1 MSLGMMTL
9 TSPTIP
15 RSDTSKIAAESFLL
29 IAITH
34 SEFSIP
40 AICWIAPDIPQAM
53 YSLSDIARERENIA
67 YDPETGESTILNSA
81 NENQSSAEMPKNSD
95 DAMVSDFLKSK
106 QKMLDYILQ
115 FAAEREWENEH
126 DLDQNRALF
135 TAWCFMFRID
145 ADNPEC
151 DEVLKKI
158 YRIAALQDL
167 MPYEEFSIFMI
178 SLIN

>member
-1 MSLGMMTL
+1 MSRRFVKEFANYLLDSLYPKETKGEIRNVVYNYEVTG
-9 TSPTIP
+9 
-15 RSDTSKIAAESFLL
+15 L
-29 IAITH
+29 IATR
-34 SEFSIP
+34 
-40 AICWIAPDIPQAM
+40 QAM
-53 YSLSDIARERENIA
+53 YKLVDIAKERENII
-67 YDPETGESTILNSA
+67 YNPETGESTILNSA
-81 NENQSSAEMPKNSD
+81 NENPSSAESSEDSD
-95 DAMVSDFLKSK
+95 DTGVSDFLKTK

-145 ADNPEC
+145 ADTPEC

>member
-1 MSLGMMTL
+1 
-9 TSPTIP
+9 
-15 RSDTSKIAAESFLL
+15 
-29 IAITH
+29 
-34 SEFSIP
+34 
-40 AICWIAPDIPQAM
+40 
-53 YSLSDIARERENIA
+53 
-67 YDPETGESTILNSA
+67 
-81 NENQSSAEMPKNSD
+81 MPKNSD

>member
-1 MSLGMMTL
+1 MSRRFVKEFANYLLDSLYPKETKG
-9 TSPTIP
+9 
-15 RSDTSKIAAESFLL
+15 KIRKVVYNYEVTGL
-29 IAITH
+29 ISTR
-34 SEFSIP
+34 
-40 AICWIAPDIPQAM
+40 QAM

-145 ADNPEC
+145 ADTPEC

-167 MPYEEFSIFMI
+167 MPYEYFSIFMI